1 MNSDQME
8 LERIIQWISN
18 SDQPS
23 SNILN
28 RPYFLVIFNN
38 RQWSDYFRQQRI
50 EEMQQRNLT
59 APPVI
64 RYQSADELQ
73 QSLLDRRF
81 NYELHQLVDSYIQQI
96 ERTFPLKSFIDFTD
110 Y

>member
-38 RQWSDYFRQQRI
+38 RQWSDYFR
-50 EEMQQRNLT
+50 QQRNLT

>member
-38 RQWSDYFRQQRI
+38 RQWSDYFRQQR
-50 EEMQQRNLT
+50 NLT

-73 QSLLDRRF
+73 QSLSDRRF

>member
-8 LERIIQWISN
+8 LERIIQWILN
-18 SDQPS
+18 SDQAS

-28 RPYFLVIFNN
+28 RPYFFVIFNN
-38 RQWSDYFRQQRI
+38 RQWSDYFRQQRT

-59 APPVI
+59 TPPVI
-64 RYQSADELQ
+64 PYQSANELQ
-73 QSLLDRRF
+73 QSMLDRRF
-81 NYELHQLVDSYIQQI
+81 HYDLHQLVDSYIQQT